1 MTPSTSTSIGSSS
14 DMPGGAPSSAGGPI
28 VDRMAR
34 SAHSAVDRVADTAG
48 SAVGRVRSGVTD
60 ALSTVN
66 EKLDGLSS
74 SREQWVDN
82 CRQSVRDHPLA
93 AVGIGLA
100 AGYVIARWLRD

>member
-1 MTPSTSTSIGSSS
+1 MTLSTSTDIGSSS
-14 DMPGGAPSSAGGPI
+14 EMPSGVPSSAGGPI

-48 SAVGRVRSGVTD
+48 SAVGRVRSGVTE

-66 EKLDGLSS
+66 DKLDGLSS
-74 SREQWVDN
+74 SREQWVDS

-93 AVGIGLA
+93 AEGIGLA
-100 AGYVIARWLRD
+100 AGYVIARWLRA